1 MDHMDAKILRSA
13 LLELDKLKQRKD
25 SFSSW
30 LYGND
35 TDQARYQKIKDEIE
49 KAFPGMQVVYADVLT
64 HMTHVLVPDPE

>member
-30 LYGND
+30 LDGND
-35 TDQARYQKIKDEIE
+35 TDQARYQKIKDEFE
-49 KAFPGMQVVYADVLT
+49 KAFPGMRVVYVDIGTRMA
-64 HMTHVLVPDPE
+64 HALVPDPD